1 MFYEIARVF
10 GVTIGYPLQALFFK
24 RKVFYENKEKTN
36 LKKGGK
42 LIIGNHYNLLDYVLG
57 CFIVYPRKLNAVA
70 SEEPFKSKITR
81 IGMRFFGTVQAN
93 RETRSMRFIDQSVEI
108 IKQGQLMQIFPEGRN
123 TPDGKIHPFH
133 HSYLVIAY
141 RAGCPIVP
149 IVTDG
154 NYGLFKRVTV
164 YIGEEIDVSPF
175 FTPGKRTPPREELA
189 AANEYVFNKVMEL
202 RGRIEDEKNKKK
214 RKG

>member
-10 GVTIGYPLQALFFK
+10 GVTIGYPLQAAFFK
-24 RKVFYENKEKTN
+24 RKTFYENKKKTN
-36 LKKGGK
+36 FKNGGK
-42 LIIGNHYNLLDYVLG
+42 LIVSNHYNLLDYVLT

-81 IGMRFFGTVQAN
+81 IGMKFFGTVQAN
-93 RETRSMRFIDQSVEI
+93 RVTKSMRFIDQSVEI
-108 IKQGQLMQIFPEGRN
+108 IKKGQLVQIFPEGMN

-133 HSYLVIAY
+133 PSYLVIAY

-154 NYGLFKRVTV
+154 NYGPFKRVTV

-175 FTPGKRTPPREELA
+175 FTSGKRTPTREELA
-189 AANEYVFNKVMEL
+189 AANEFVFNKVVEL
-202 RGRIEDEKNKKK
+202 RGRIEDEKQKKK
-214 RKG
+214 GK